1 MQMSDGNQIAAVEFI
16 QVSKHGQDDY
26 AEVQDEPQDKECVGM
41 IVDAQGAGLSI
52 SAELLVFSHT
62 VISMVY

>member
-1 MQMSDGNQIAAVEFI
+1 MS
-16 QVSKHGQDDY
+16 QDDY